1 MEDRGRTFFPHMR
14 KRKNKK
20 GSPFF
25 FLPGS
30 REGGAM
36 TAIDK
41 GRASLSVLFC
51 TQLEIYFILGDG
63 GWMDMFVYV
72 VGEKS
77 LLRGLSS

>member
-1 MEDRGRTFFPHMR
+1 
-14 KRKNKK
+14 
-20 GSPFF
+20 
-25 FLPGS
+25 
-30 REGGAM
+30 M

-51 TQLEIYFILGDG
+51 TQLEIYFILEDG

-77 LLRGLSS
+77 LLRGLSSYCESRKSLYLYIIYDSITKL